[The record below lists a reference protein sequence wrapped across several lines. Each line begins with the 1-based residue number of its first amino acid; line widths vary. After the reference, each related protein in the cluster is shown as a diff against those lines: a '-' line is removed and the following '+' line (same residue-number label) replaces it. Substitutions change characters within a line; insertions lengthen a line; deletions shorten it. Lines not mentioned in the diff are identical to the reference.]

1 MVPSDMT
8 TNTAAIYKPD
18 RDIGKRLFES
28 GTFKDP
34 RLLYDVSRATLDR
47 HASPRAS
54 FKLGSSKK
62 GESTATA

>member
-8 TNTAAIYKPD
+8 TNPAAIYKPD

-34 RLLYDVSRATLDR
+34 RLLYDGPARKEKVQQQPLETSV
-47 HASPRAS
+47 
-54 FKLGSSKK
+54 
-62 GESTATA
+62 